1 MLAICCLIY
10 LLSVYIIFMS
20 LPYHLMKSKRY
31 SINGLL
37 FNFIVFLIVLFYPLW
52 IFIALIEVILKR
64 IEKWF

>member
-1 MLAICCLIY
+1 
-10 LLSVYIIFMS
+10 
-20 LPYHLMKSKRY
+20 MKSKRY